1 MSEERSKPEKDKNE
15 PLERSNEKK
24 KDEESIDSSSRKI
37 WKHKDSKKSEMKKI
51 VISDGGETIK
61 LK

>member
-37 WKHKDSKKSEMKKI
+37 CKHKDSKKSEMKKI